1 MSQLDV
7 MESSDIRKAA
17 IATAFTKAATSYDH
31 HAQFQRDVG
40 CELLDKLPYD
50 LSGKRVLDLGCGT
63 GYFSSLLRDRGAE
76 VICVDLSGAM
86 LSQAKI
92 RCGRQGMSYILGDA
106 EQLPLNSGCVDFVFS
121 SLALQWCD
129 DLALALSEMKRV
141 LNYGG
146 KGYFSTLTDGSLAE
160 LRQAWAKVDA
170 HQHVNRFIEFNQVKL
185 ALTQSHCDRH
195 HLNLLEMTVW
205 YESSLQLMRD
215 LKGIGATHVNGRSP
229 RPISRS
235 TLAKVE
241 AAYQP
246 FRHVQGLLPA
256 TYQVCLGVID
266 R

>member
-1 MSQLDV
+1 MNQVAISAIPDV
-7 MESSDIRKAA
+7 RKSAIANAFSKAA
-17 IATAFTKAATSYDH
+17 ASYDD

-40 CELLDKLPYD
+40 HTLLDKMPQD
-50 LSGKRVLDLGCGT
+50 LAGKRVADIGCGT
-63 GYFSSLLRDRGAE
+63 GYFSNLLRSRGAE
-76 VICVDLSGAM
+76 VVCVDLSTAM
-86 LSQAKI
+86 LNLAEL
-92 RCGRQGMSYILGDA
+92 RCGREGMTYIIGDA
-106 EQLPLNSGCVDFVFS
+106 EQLPLSNACVDFVFS
-121 SLALQWCD
+121 SLALQWCH
-129 DLALALSEMKRV
+129 DLAAPLSEINRI
-141 LNYGG
+141 LNLGG
-146 KGYFSTLTDGSLAE
+146 KGYFSTLIDGSLIE
-160 LRQAWAKVDA
+160 LQTAWAKVDT

-195 HLNLLEMTVW
+195 HLNSLEMTVW
-205 YESSLQLMRD
+205 YESALQLMRD

-241 AAYQP
+241 TAYQP